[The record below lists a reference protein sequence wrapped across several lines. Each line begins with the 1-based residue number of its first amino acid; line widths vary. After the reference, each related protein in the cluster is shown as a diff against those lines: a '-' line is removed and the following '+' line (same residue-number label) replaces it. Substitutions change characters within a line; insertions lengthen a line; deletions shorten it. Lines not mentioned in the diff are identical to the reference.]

1 MQVVS
6 HQHLRS
12 QFKELIIYANRP
24 FTSSTTIGTDMRA
37 SLSLTSIFSSLLS
50 PAYGGSFLLQIPSI
64 QVIKAPELPSDASPA
79 SLPRRIRRWRGAL
92 GTMGDYTLQLPSQ
105 GPTSAARLALAR
117 QGCAT
122 GSYRLNCSES
132 LYVVDQ
138 CGRAMFE
145 RIQLEEELEAGL
157 HGLMEKP
164 PMRGSNSTTET
175 TTTSGPPLASV
186 SQVSGVALPKASSGA
201 AMLTRKMTTRRVA
214 TYGGEVPRR
223 RPSARPRKPIPSSLD
238 MRFSSQGLS
247 SCATFTEGLCELDEF
262 DDLAVA
268 PYDKSSAR
276 LSASFSAHELGV
288 TQPVLESITWNL
300 TWLSTSLKKHS
311 YPYGPRSKKDTS
323 KSSLCKSFTAYDLA
337 SLYVEGPVAIEHEAP
352 ESPILK
358 PASKRRKVQKRH
370 PREKELVDS
379 IRSSSSTGLLPRTG
393 SWSRLRRKFANQDH
407 DSLSSQDAAVREGNP
422 GSPLRRSIS
431 VSAALLFMTQR
442 GISVTGCTG
451 LEYGELLVDLPA

>member
-1 MQVVS
+1 
-6 HQHLRS
+6 
-12 QFKELIIYANRP
+12 
-24 FTSSTTIGTDMRA
+24 MRA

-50 PAYGGSFLLQIPSI
+50 PTYGGSFLLQIPSI
-64 QVIKAPELPSDASPA
+64 QVIKAPESPSDVLPA

-138 CGRAMFE
+138 YGRAMFE

-164 PMRGSNSTTET
+164 PMRGSDLPTD
-175 TTTSGPPLASV
+175 TTSTGPPLASV
-186 SQVSGVALPKASSGA
+186 SQVSGVVLPKTSPCA
-201 AMLTRKMTTRRVA
+201 AMHSRKMTTRRVA

-223 RPSARPRKPIPSSLD
+223 RPSARRRKPIPSSLD
-238 MRFSSQGLS
+238 MRFNSGGLS
-247 SCATFTEGLCELDEF
+247 SCATFTEGLCELDEL
-262 DDLAVA
+262 DDLAAV

-276 LSASFSAHELGV
+276 LSASFSAHELGA
-288 TQPVLESITWNL
+288 TPPVLESITWNL
-300 TWLSTSLKKHS
+300 AWLSTSLKKHS
-311 YPYGPRSKKDTS
+311 YPYGSRGKKDTT
-323 KSSLCKSFTAYDLA
+323 KSSLCKTFTAYDLA
-337 SLYVEGPVAIEHEAP
+337 SLYVEGTAAIVHDAP
-352 ESPILK
+352 ESPLLK
-358 PASKRRKVQKRH
+358 PAPKRRKVQKRH
-370 PREKELVDS
+370 PRKMDFVVS
-379 IRSSSSTGLLPRTG
+379 MKSSSSTSLLPRTG
-393 SWSRLRRKFANQDH
+393 SWSRLRRKFSNQD
-407 DSLSSQDAAVREGNP
+407 DGLSSQTATVREGNP

-442 GISVTGCTG
+442 GISVTG
-451 LEYGELLVDLPA
+451 YGELLVDLPV